1 VLSLAIWEVELFVY
15 GPVKVS
21 NVEKFK
27 TQKGTNFN
35 PFFSDIEIKNIEEGL
50 NFKVTAFAPTS
61 DVANNAAMVFVGQML
76 DCLVMDLQEPIPL
89 FFSFDGK
96 NGNNSWNSNVRRFIS
111 KVEFKRAFVESLN
124 LMNFEPSF
132 LKAYGW
138 YRKGLYTEDPFDR
151 FLAFYN
157 TIEVIAT
164 NYHPK
169 NEASKKGSKS
179 QIWEC
184 FKAIWGECNQWP
196 QEIQG
201 QNKWIDEN
209 YDIRVGIAH
218 GLANVNVEEVGKV
231 IVMTETIQKVTYMF
245 LRDWKSKQLNLARQ
259 REII

>member
-1 VLSLAIWEVELFVY
+1 MAIWEVELFIY

-35 PFFSDIEIKNIEEGL
+35 PFFSDIEIKNFDEGL

-61 DVANNAAMVFVGQML
+61 ELANNAAMVFVGQML
-76 DCLVMDLQEPIPL
+76 DCLVLDIKVPIPL
-89 FFSFDGK
+89 FLSFDGK
-96 NGNNSWNSNVRRFIS
+96 KVNFSRNSNVKRFIS
-111 KVEFKRAFVESLN
+111 KGEFKRAFVESLN
-124 LMNFEPSF
+124 LLNGEPSF

-138 YRKGLYTEDPFDR
+138 YRKGLYTEDPFDK

-157 TIEVIAT
+157 TIEVVAT

-184 FKAIWGECNQWP
+184 FKLLWGNCDQWP
-196 QEIQG
+196 LIIKDQI
-201 QNKWIDEN
+201 NWIDDN
-209 YDIRVGIAH
+209 YNTRVGIAH

-231 IVMTETIQKVTYMF
+231 INMSETIQKVAFMF
-245 LRDWKSKQLNLARQ
+245 LRDWKSKQFNQVGQ